1 MVGQVAGTVAASV
14 APFLIPYLHLER
26 GLSLTQA
33 GALAATPL
41 VGTMVSLVLWGVV
54 VDRWGERL
62 AMAAGLA
69 VVAVAMLGSATAD
82 GYVALGA
89 WWFVVGVGAASPNS
103 ASGRLVVGWFGP
115 QRRGTAMGIRQTALP
130 LGMGIGAV
138 LTPTLV
144 SSRGL
149 TTILVAVGLM
159 VALTAVLCAVAIVG
173 PAREPLDSSTPG
185 GVNPYRRRLGLVR
198 IHLASALL
206 VVPQYTVWTFMLV
219 WLIDARGF
227 AAGLAGALVLVA
239 QLLGALG
246 RIGAGWWTDQ
256 VASRLRPMRQVAV
269 AAAVT
274 MLALGLLV
282 DTPAAVAVII
292 VASVVT
298 VVDNGMAFTA
308 VAETAGSH
316 WSGRAMGL
324 QNTGQY
330 LAAAAV
336 PPGIGAVIAG
346 PGYGWAF
353 AIVAIFP
360 VLAVPLIPVPRE
372 RPSEQG

>member
-1 MVGQVAGTVAASV
+1 MGGQVAGTVAASV
-14 APFLIPYLHLER
+14 PPFLIPYLHLEQ
-26 GLSLTQA
+26 GLPLTQA
-33 GALAATPL
+33 GTLAATPL
-41 VGTMVSLVLWGVV
+41 VGTMLTLVLWGVV

-62 AMAAGLA
+62 AMSAGLA
-69 VVAVAMLGSATAD
+69 VVAVAVLGSATAD

-89 WWFVVGVGAASPNS
+89 WWLLIGVGAASPNS

-115 QRRGTAMGIRQTALP
+115 ERRGTAMGIRQTALP
-130 LGMGIGAV
+130 LGMGLSAV
-138 LTPTLV
+138 IVPTLAAT
-144 SSRGL
+144 RGL
-149 TTILVAVGLM
+149 TTTLVAVG
-159 VALTAVLCAVAIVG
+159 VAVAVTAAVCAVTIVDPPREALD
-173 PAREPLDSSTPG
+173 PAAPHGT
-185 GVNPYRRRLGLVR
+185 NPYRKRLGLVR

-206 VVPQYTVWTFMLV
+206 VVPQYTIWTFMLV

-227 AAGLAGALVLVA
+227 AAGLAGGLVLAA
-239 QLLGALG
+239 QVLGAAG
-246 RIGAGWWTDQ
+246 RIGAGWWTDR

-274 MLALGLLV
+274 MLALGLLA
-282 DTPAAVAVII
+282 DTPVAVAVIV
-292 VASVVT
+292 VASVIT

-353 AIVAIFP
+353 AVVAVFP
-360 VLAVPLIPVPRE
+360 VLAVPLIPVLTE
-372 RPSEQG
+372 ND